1 MKPIALVTGASSG
14 IGAAT
19 ARLLAGRG
27 YDLAITWHSDQP
39 GAEGVA
45 EEARS
50 SGARVIVIRTD
61 VGLPEN
67 VSNLYSKIDAAMG
80 RLDLLVN
87 NAGMVDRTARL
98 EEMSVERIT
107 RMFRVNTIGA
117 LLVAGQAVKRMARR
131 YGGNGGVIVNVSSRA
146 AELGG
151 AGQFVDYAASKGAID
166 TLTRGL
172 ALENAMEGI
181 RVVGVRPGIIET
193 PIHGRGGEPD
203 RAIRLA
209 GQIPVQR
216 AGSAEEVAAVIG
228 WLASDA
234 ASYVTGATLDV
245 SGGR

>member
-1 MKPIALVTGASSG
+1 MRKIALVTGASSG

-19 ARLLAGRG
+19 ARLLAIRG

-39 GAEGVA
+39 GAEAVA
-45 EEARS
+45 EDTRR
-50 SGARVIVIRTD
+50 SGAKVIVIRTD

-67 VSNLYSKIDAAMG
+67 ISNLFTKVDAAMG

-98 EEMSVERIT
+98 EEMSVERVT

-117 LLVAGQAVKRMARR
+117 LLVAGQAVKRMALR
-131 YGGNGGVIVNVSSRA
+131 YGGAGGVIVNISSRA
-146 AELGG
+146 AKLGG
-151 AGQFVDYAASKGAID
+151 ADQFVDYACSKGAID

-172 ALENAMEGI
+172 ALENALEGI
-181 RVVGVRPGIIET
+181 RVAGVRPGIIET

-203 RAIRLA
+203 RASVLA
-209 GQIPVQR
+209 PMIPMR
-216 AGSAEEVAAVIG
+216 RSGTADEVAQVIV

-234 ASYVTGATLDV
+234 ASYITGATIDV